1 MGKLHNACINKNIN
15 PRPENKKPQ
24 AIILYMNDEFH
35 QKFDETVKW
44 QTDKK
49 IIKNMAERL
58 EKNKKKLGSKD

>member
-24 AIILYMNDEFH
+24 AIIIYMNDEFH
-35 QKFDETVKW
+35 QKYDETLKL

-49 IIKNMAERL
+49 NYQEHGRKIG
-58 EKNKKKLGSKD
+58 KK